1 MLAERCDLAIL
12 KTIIIIIIIIF
23 IFFYYYYWSLALQSQ
38 QDQNA
43 GNNVLE
49 SVGADGDF
57 GQFLLSGQL
66 VILERTSNIRSFG
79 FRPSFWLIFYQLKTI
94 QVTWGLLTPAFIVNL
109 AEQPNQFWWQGIVCI
124 RISGTVKRSRMGR
137 GGEWV
142 CDSPCHTPHAA
153 ALQTGLL
160 HATLTGQLAIQFN

>member
-1 MLAERCDLAIL
+1 MLVERCDLAIL

-23 IFFYYYYWSLALQSQ
+23 IFFYYYYWSLALESQ

-79 FRPSFWLIFYQLKTI
+79 FRPSF
-94 QVTWGLLTPAFIVNL
+94 
-109 AEQPNQFWWQGIVCI
+109 
-124 RISGTVKRSRMGR
+124 
-137 GGEWV
+137 
-142 CDSPCHTPHAA
+142 
-153 ALQTGLL
+153 
-160 HATLTGQLAIQFN
+160 